1 MACRGSGVRV
11 PPAPPPQSVKS
22 AWYREGPPSSLTRRG
37 LCHTCVGTDED
48 EVASMTITES
58 QPRMA
63 RDGRPWTLRPA
74 RPTDA
79 RALASLFADVRREG
93 RWLVTPPS
101 ALSQP
106 SEAFYIGEM
115 VRDSSSLAL
124 VAEADGDVVGNV
136 LVSVE
141 RSVVS
146 DHVGTLSICVADG
159 WREVGI
165 GSALVEAATAWAV
178 ERGLAKVALGVFP
191 DNLRAIAVYEHAGF
205 VREGLRRHQYRVP
218 GGEYR
223 DELLMAWF
231 PDEGART

>member
-1 MACRGSGVRV
+1 LSYLFR
-11 PPAPPPQSVKS
+11 Q
-22 AWYREGPPSSLTRRG
+22 W
-37 LCHTCVGTDED
+37 TDEGGVTD
-48 EVASMTITES
+48 TTITSS
-58 QPRMA
+58 QA
-63 RDGRPWTLRPA
+63 RTAVDGRRWTLRPA
-74 RPTDA
+74 RPTDS
-79 RALASLFADVRREG
+79 RALARLFAAVRGEG

-101 ALSQP
+101 AVSEP
-106 SEAFYIGEM
+106 SEAFFIGEM
-115 VRDSSSLAL
+115 IRDGSSLSL

-165 GSALVEAATAWAV
+165 GSALVAAAQAWAR

-191 DNLRAIAVYEHAGF
+191 DNERAIVVYEHAGF
-205 VREGLRRHQYRVP
+205 EREGLRRRQYRVP
-218 GGEYR
+218 GGGYR

-231 PDEGART
+231 PDGGADR

>member
-11 PPAPPPQSVKS
+11 PPAPPPQIGQVSVVP
-22 AWYREGPPSSLTRRG
+22 RRPP
-37 LCHTCVGTDED
+37 
-48 EVASMTITES
+48 
-58 QPRMA
+58 
-63 RDGRPWTLRPA
+63 
-74 RPTDA
+74 
-79 RALASLFADVRREG
+79 F
-93 RWLVTPPS
+93 VT
-101 ALSQP
+101 
-106 SEAFYIGEM
+106 
-115 VRDSSSLAL
+115 
-124 VAEADGDVVGNV
+124 AEADGDVVGNV

-165 GSALVEAATAWAV
+165 GSALVEAAKIWAA

-205 VREGLRRHQYRVP
+205 EREGLRRRQYRVP

-223 DELLMAWF
+223 DEL
-231 PDEGART
+231 

>member
-1 MACRGSGVRV
+1 MVN
-11 PPAPPPQSVKS
+11 
-22 AWYREGPPSSLTRRG
+22 LTIESEPR
-37 LCHTCVGTDED
+37 T
-48 EVASMTITES
+48 AS
-58 QPRMA
+58 
-63 RDGRPWTLRPA
+63 DGRPWMLRPA

-93 RWLVTPPS
+93 RWLVTPAS
-101 ALSQP
+101 AVSQP

-115 VRDSSSLAL
+115 IRDSGSLAL

-136 LVSVE
+136 LISVE

-165 GSALVEAATAWAV
+165 GSALVDAAKDWARQ
-178 ERGLAKVALGVFP
+178 RGLGKVALGVFP
-191 DNLRAIAVYEHAGF
+191 DNDRAIAVYEHAGF
-205 VREGLRRHQYRVP
+205 AREGLRRRQYRVP
-218 GGEYR
+218 GGEFR

-231 PDEGART
+231 PEPFDEVPDR

>member
-1 MACRGSGVRV
+1 
-11 PPAPPPQSVKS
+11 
-22 AWYREGPPSSLTRRG
+22 
-37 LCHTCVGTDED
+37 
-48 EVASMTITES
+48 MTIADS
-58 QPRMA
+58 QPRTA
-63 RDGRPWTLRPA
+63 ADGRRWTLRPA

-101 ALSQP
+101 AVSQP

-115 VRDSSSLAL
+115 IRDPGNLAL

-165 GSALVEAATAWAV
+165 GSALVAGAQEWSRQ
-178 ERGLAKVALGVFP
+178 RGLAKVALGVFP
-191 DNLRAIAVYEHAGF
+191 DNARAIAVYEHAGF
-205 VREGLRRHQYRVP
+205 VREGLRRRQYRVP

-231 PDEGART
+231 PDGGSE

>member
-1 MACRGSGVRV
+1 
-11 PPAPPPQSVKS
+11 
-22 AWYREGPPSSLTRRG
+22 
-37 LCHTCVGTDED
+37 
-48 EVASMTITES
+48 MTITES
-58 QPRMA
+58 QPQTA
-63 RDGRPWTLRPA
+63 KDGRPWTLRPA

-93 RWLVTPPS
+93 RWLVTPAS
-101 ALSQP
+101 AVSQP

-115 VRDSSSLAL
+115 IRDSTSLAL
-124 VAEADGDVVGNV
+124 VAEADGEVVGNV

-165 GSALVEAATAWAV
+165 GSALVEGAKAWAN

-191 DNLRAIAVYEHAGF
+191 DNERAIAVYEHAGF
-205 VREGLRRHQYRVP
+205 EREGLRRRQYRVP

-231 PDEGART
+231 PQLLPEVSER